1 MKKILITVLALLIL
15 FFFTGYHLIN
25 TQNKYL
31 VNFKRLFPDN
41 LKIFLKDTIFII
53 PDLKKKILKLE
64 EQNTSLEKV
73 ISETE
78 KNYDIANE
86 VVFPKTQFLKLNFF
100 NYDIQNIK
108 SKFDYER
115 FGQVVE
121 PFYIDIW
128 NNLLIFTLKDGQIF
142 FLEKKTLINKKVKI
156 KKIDHNLNNN
166 IEISDILIF
175 DKKIY
180 LMFSDKN
187 GESCN
192 TGNLNLYSAELNQNY
207 LEFKKELFIKNE
219 KKNVLKFPECL
230 KYSVTAG
237 KMAKLNDQNILFSSS
252 VWKEKEAFEN
262 NNSLTNNYL
271 STNKFS
277 VFLKFNVKNKTYQIF
292 SKGHRNPIGVYQESK
307 TGAIIATEHGP
318 RGGDEINR
326 IILGKNYGWPIVS
339 YGEPYGVPFYE
350 PYYYQKNHLD
360 LNFQD
365 PIYSFVPSIGI
376 SDIIKIGDKFSE
388 KWKNNFLVGSLKKRS
403 LFRVDF
409 DENFS
414 KINFIEKIFIG
425 RRIRDMIYDND
436 LNLIFL
442 ALEDGTPSIGVISA
456 N

>member
-1 MKKILITVLALLIL
+1 MKKIIITVLVLFLL
-15 FFFTGYHLIN
+15 FFFTGNYLIN

-31 VNFKRLFPDN
+31 VNFKRLFSDD
-41 LKIFLKDTIFII
+41 LKLFLKETIFII

-64 EQNTSLEKV
+64 ELNTSMEKI

-78 KNYDIANE
+78 KKNDIANE
-86 VVFPKTQFLKLNFF
+86 VIFPKTQFLKLNFS
-100 NYDIQNIK
+100 NYDIQNVK

-128 NNLLIFTLKDGQIF
+128 DDLLIFTLKDGQIF
-142 FLEKKTLINKKVKI
+142 FIKKNTLINKEIKI
-156 KKIDHNLNNN
+156 KKINHNLNNDV
-166 IEISDILIF
+166 EISDILIF

-180 LMFSDKN
+180 LMFSDKDE
-187 GESCN
+187 ESCN
-192 TGNLNLYSAELNQNY
+192 TGNVNLYSAKLDLNY
-207 LEFKKELFIKNE
+207 LEFEKELFIKNK
-219 KKNVLKFPECL
+219 KKNLLKYPECL

-237 KMAKLNDQNILFSSS
+237 KMTKLNDQNILFSSS
-252 VWKEKEAFEN
+252 VWKENDAFEN
-262 NNSLTNNYL
+262 NNSSTNNYL

-277 VFLKFNVKNKTYQIF
+277 VFLKFNLKSKKYEIF
-292 SKGHRNPIGVYQESK
+292 SKGHRNPIGVYHESK
-307 TGAIIATEHGP
+307 TGEIIATEHGP

-326 IILGKNYGWPIVS
+326 IIQGKNYGWPIVS

-376 SDIIKIGDKFSE
+376 SDIIKVGDKFSD

-403 LFRVDF
+403 LFRVEF
-409 DENFS
+409 DKNFY

-442 ALEDGTPSIGVISA
+442 ALEDGSPSIGVISA
-456 N
+456 E